1 MEGVEDIP
9 EAVMAEGLPWNWET
23 FPEFLDVL
31 EARSWDIDV
40 AAYVPHSPLRVY
52 VMGERGLNREPATP
66 DDMIRMQELV
76 DEAMSVGAL
85 GFATSRTLV
94 HRRGDGEFIPS
105 FDADSEELVGIDRKG
120 GVGGKRVSVRVDLG
134 GRRS

>member
-40 AAYVPHSPLRVY
+40 AAYVTHSPLRVY

-76 DEAMSVGAL
+76 HEAMSV
-85 GFATSRTLV
+85 R
-94 HRRGDGEFIPS
+94 
-105 FDADSEELVGIDRKG
+105 SEESRVGKEC
-120 GVGGKRVSVRVDLG
+120 VRLC
-134 GRRS
+134 RSRWGPYH